1 MGLGHSHGHSHGG
14 EGEYRASPKVR
25 RALLIAVAPFVVA
38 TLIGLIVLWP
48 GEPPQE
54 IEGDSGNPE
63 RMGATV
69 VGVER
74 VDCDQIPGQETSR
87 CAEVTVRLD
96 EGADEGQEVSF
107 ETAETT
113 QARQIAEG
121 DEIYVGR
128 SLNDPNEN
136 RYFFLDYQRN
146 LPLLAL
152 GILFA
157 LVVVALS
164 GLRGVAALVGLALSL
179 VILLAFVLPAIL
191 EGQSPIAVAA
201 VGSASIMF
209 AALYL
214 AHGINVRTTTA
225 VLGTLVSLLL
235 TCLLAAFFLDWVSF
249 TGFGSEE
256 AVFIQVSA
264 SQVNIQ
270 GLVFAGVI
278 IGTLG
283 VLDDVTVTQ
292 ASAVWEIHYAN
303 PGYSARQLYRSA
315 LRIGRDHIAS
325 TVNTLVLAYA
335 GASLPLLI
343 LFTLADLPLTQTLTS
358 EIVGQEI
365 VRTLVGSIGLV
376 ASVPITTGLAALVV
390 SRDEV
395 RVSARRRK
403 VAGDRLP
410 DDATGPEAK
419 RESKDEATSFKR
431 PRAERMFRDDN

>member
-1 MGLGHSHGHSHGG
+1 MGFGHSHEHSHGDG
-14 EGEYRASPKVR
+14 GEYQASPKVR
-25 RALLIAVAPFVVA
+25 RALLFAVAPFVVA
-38 TLIGLIVLWP
+38 TVVGLVVLWP
-48 GEPPQE
+48 GEPPQQ
-54 IEGDSGNPE
+54 IEGDLGRPE
-63 RMGATV
+63 RTGATV
-69 VGVER
+69 VAVER
-74 VDCDQIPGQETSR
+74 TDCAEIPGQESAR
-87 CAEVTVRLD
+87 CAEVTARLD
-96 EGADEGQEVSF
+96 EGTDEGREISF
-107 ETAETT
+107 ETAETD

-128 SLNDPNEN
+128 SLNDPNED

-146 LPLLAL
+146 LPLLGL

-157 LVVVALS
+157 FVVVALS
-164 GLRGVAALVGLALSL
+164 GLRGIAALVGLALSL
-179 VILLAFVLPAIL
+179 VVLIAFVLPAIL

-209 AALYL
+209 AALYM

-225 VLGTLVSLLL
+225 ILGTLVSLLL
-235 TCLLAAFFLDWVSF
+235 TCLLAAFFLDLVSF

-256 AVFIQVSA
+256 AVFLQVSA

-270 GLVFAGVI
+270 GLIFAGVI

-303 PGYSARQLYRSA
+303 PSYSARQLYRSA

-358 EIVGQEI
+358 EVVGQEI

-390 SRDEV
+390 SRDEI

-403 VAGDRLP
+403 EAGDWLP
-410 DDATGPEAK
+410 DEAARPEAK
-419 RESKDEATSFKR
+419 RPSSDKAPSFKR
-431 PRAERMFRDDN
+431 PRAERMFRDDV